1 MKKNKKKIMLVDD
14 SPIMLRNIKSI
25 LDQNYEVLLT
35 TSGRQALKAIPE
47 KEPDLVVLDYKMPD
61 LDGKTVFEEMQNDE
75 YMKDIPVIFLTSVS
89 NSDMIKAILK
99 LKPAGYILKPPDK
112 DKVLET
118 IQNALK
124 KSNTTQQAAEREPA
138 SPFRP
143 KGWGI

>member
-1 MKKNKKKIMLVDD
+1 MKEYEKRIMLVDD

-25 LDQNYEVLLT
+25 LDQKYEVLLT

-47 KEPDLVVLDYKMPD
+47 KKPDVVVLDYKMPD
-61 LDGKTVFEEMQNDE
+61 LDGKTVFEEMQKDE

-89 NSDMIKAILK
+89 DSDMIKSILR

-112 DKVLET
+112 NKVLET

-124 KSNTTQQAAEREPA
+124 K
-138 SPFRP
+138 
-143 KGWGI
+143 